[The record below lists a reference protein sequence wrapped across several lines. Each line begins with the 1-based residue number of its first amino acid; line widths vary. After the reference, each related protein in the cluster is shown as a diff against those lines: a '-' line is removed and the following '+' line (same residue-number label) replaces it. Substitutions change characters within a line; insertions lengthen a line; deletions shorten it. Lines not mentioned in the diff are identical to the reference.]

1 MGVAFDVS
9 QSPKS
14 WSKAAAEENP
24 SMCVTLDVSQSAS
37 FWLEAAAEENP
48 FMGVA

>member
-14 WSKAAAEENP
+14 LLKAAAEENP
-24 SMCVTLDVSQSAS
+24 SIFVMLNVSQSAT

-48 FMGVA
+48 A